1 MEASPPEA
9 GEKIAKVIAH
19 AGLCS
24 RRDAEK
30 WVAEG
35 RVAVDGQTMTNAA
48 ERVKPGQIVTV
59 DGKPLETP
67 QAARLWLFHKPK
79 GALTTNR
86 DPQGRQTIFDVLPK
100 TLPRVVT
107 IGRLDMSSEGL
118 LLLTTDGGLARHLEL
133 PATGWV
139 RRYRA
144 RVFGVPDEKVI
155 ASLKRG
161 VTVDGV
167 KYDAIE
173 VTVERA
179 TASNCWLN
187 VALKEGKNRE
197 IRKVMEHFGHPVSR
211 LIRIAYGPFQLG
223 NLAEGQVREVP
234 QKVIRDQLGLGGPNQ
249 GLPKLALPGRRT
261 IRR

>member
-1 MEASPPEA
+1 MTDM

-19 AGLCS
+19 AGICS

-30 WVAEG
+30 LVTEG
-35 RVAVDGQTMTNAA
+35 RVTLDGKVMTNTA
-48 ERVKPGQIVTV
+48 ERVKPGQIVAV
-59 DGKPLETP
+59 DGKPLEAP
-67 QAARLWLFHKPK
+67 QAARMWLFHKPK
-79 GALTTNR
+79 GTLTTNR
-86 DPQGRQTIFDVLPK
+86 DPQGRQTIFDVLPPN
-100 TLPRVVT
+100 LPRVVT
-107 IGRLDMSSEGL
+107 VGRLDMSSEGL
-118 LLLTTDGGLARHLEL
+118 LLLTTDGELARHLEL

-167 KYDAIE
+167 KYDAID
-173 VTVERA
+173 VAVERS

-223 NLAEGQVREVP
+223 NLQEGQVREVP

-249 GLPKLALPGRRT
+249 AKPRLGLKKRT
-261 IRR
+261 G